1 MDLQQIYSKIKENRT
16 EMVSSLSKLVSIPS
30 VAVETAGDKPFGD
43 AVHEAFTTML
53 DMGRAEGFRVFNA
66 DNYGGHIDFPG
77 QEDGIIGVVG
87 HLDVVPEGDGWD
99 FEPYGGEILER
110 DEFCKGSE
118 GPLVCIC
125 GRGSQDDKGPV
136 IASFYAMKAL
146 KECGFRPAKTIRLI
160 LGLDEETNWQ
170 GMRYYLSMAGDV
182 PECGFTP
189 DADFPLVR
197 AEKGILVF
205 DIAGKFGKTGGKGL
219 ELTSIKG
226 GTAPNA
232 VAGFARA
239 VIMDSSGGSYDFIKE
254 MVANARAQKGWK
266 INCKGIGKSFEITV
280 QGKPAH
286 GARPE
291 KGINAISQLME
302 FLGGLNFINEDAAD
316 FVSFFNE
323 HIGYDL
329 HGERIGC
336 CISDE
341 DSGQL
346 VFNVGMIEMDKN
358 AVRLTINIR
367 YPVSAVA
374 DDIYAGIMEVVDPYG
389 MGIVKGKHQLP
400 INIPEDSPLITEL
413 MDVYQTHTG
422 DMQSKPRVE
431 GGGTYARAFDN
442 FVAFGARFPGEP
454 GLEHH
459 RNEHLP
465 LDNLEKLAC
474 IYADAIS
481 RLAGEAAPEETE

>member
-1 MDLQQIYSKIKENRT
+1 MNLEQVYQKISENKA

-30 VAVETAGDKPFGD
+30 VAVETPGDMPFGK

-53 DMGRAEGFRVFNA
+53 DMGKAEGFAVFNA
-66 DNYGGHIDFPG
+66 NNYGGHIDFPG
-77 QEDGIIGVVG
+77 SGEGMVGVVG

-99 FEPYGGEILER
+99 FEPYGGEIREM
-110 DEFCKGSE
+110 DDFCKGSE
-118 GPLVCIC
+118 AVPCIC
-125 GRGSQDDKGPV
+125 GRGTQDDKGPV
-136 IASFYAMKAL
+136 VASFYAMKAL
-146 KECGFRPAKTIRLI
+146 RECGFQPEKTIRLI
-160 LGLDEETNWQ
+160 LGLDEETKWN
-170 GMRYYLSMAGDV
+170 GMRYYLSEVDEV
-182 PECGFTP
+182 PDCGFTP
-189 DADFPLVR
+189 DSDFPLIR

-205 DIAGKFGKTGGKGL
+205 DIASKFGPTRGKGL

-239 VIMDSSGGSYDFIKE
+239 VIMDSAGGGYDLIKE
-254 MVANARAQKGWK
+254 MVANARSQKGWK

-286 GARPE
+286 GAKPHE
-291 KGINAISQLME
+291 GINAISQLME
-302 FLGGLNFINEDAAD
+302 FLGGLNFINDEISD
-316 FVSFFNE
+316 FISFYNE

-336 CISDE
+336 SISDE

-358 AVRLTINIR
+358 SAKLTINIR
-367 YPVSAVA
+367 YPVSALA
-374 DDIYAGIMEVVDPYG
+374 DDVYAGIMEVVGPYG
-389 MGIVKGKHQLP
+389 MGIVKEKHQLP
-400 INIPEDSPLITEL
+400 INIPEDSPLITTL
-413 MDVYQTHTG
+413 MDVYQKHTG
-422 DMQSKPRVE
+422 DMESKPLVV

-454 GLEHH
+454 GFEHQ
-459 RNEHLP
+459 RNEHVP
-465 LDNLEKLAC
+465 VDNLEKMAR
-474 IYADAIS
+474 IYAEAIY
-481 RLAGEAAPEETE
+481 RLAGESEPEEAE